1 MESILTIDLKNNQE
15 LLEDFDGI
23 SPGDMIKVS
32 ACYKVS
38 ELSENR
44 LSAPLD
50 EVYSITLKESE
61 SEDDEGDEEESEEKA
76 PPRPNHL
83 TRSTTAANDNSTLSN
98 LNIRKR
104 WTSERINRLSL
115 LRVIPELGS
124 LLGVKHGWWVDH
136 VKSTKPYLARYVYF

>member
-50 EVYSITLKESE
+50 EVYKISLKES
-61 SEDDEGDEEESEEKA
+61 DDGEEGEDEEESEETEEGDTKER
-76 PPRPNHL
+76 PP
-83 TRSTTAANDNSTLSN
+83 
-98 LNIRKR
+98 
-104 WTSERINRLSL
+104 
-115 LRVIPELGS
+115 
-124 LLGVKHGWWVDH
+124 VD
-136 VKSTKPYLARYVYF
+136 SY

>member
-23 SPGDMIKVS
+23 SPGDLIKVS

-61 SEDDEGDEEESEEKA
+61 SDDDEGDEEESEEE
-76 PPRPNHL
+76 
-83 TRSTTAANDNSTLSN
+83 SSSS
-98 LNIRKR
+98 
-104 WTSERINRLSL
+104 SES
-115 LRVIPELGS
+115 
-124 LLGVKHGWWVDH
+124 
-136 VKSTKPYLARYVYF
+136 Y

>member
-15 LLEDFDGI
+15 LLEDFEGI

-50 EVYSITLKESE
+50 EVYSISLKESE
-61 SEDDEGDEEESEEKA
+61 SDDKDDDEEEEDDSDAGEDSGYE
-76 PPRPNHL
+76 
-83 TRSTTAANDNSTLSN
+83 S
-98 LNIRKR
+98 
-104 WTSERINRLSL
+104 
-115 LRVIPELGS
+115 
-124 LLGVKHGWWVDH
+124 
-136 VKSTKPYLARYVYF
+136 

>member
-1 MESILTIDLKNNQE
+1 MESILTIDLKNNQD

-61 SEDDEGDEEESEEKA
+61 SEDDEGDEEEGEEEEESSSSE
-76 PPRPNHL
+76 
-83 TRSTTAANDNSTLSN
+83 S
-98 LNIRKR
+98 
-104 WTSERINRLSL
+104 
-115 LRVIPELGS
+115 
-124 LLGVKHGWWVDH
+124 
-136 VKSTKPYLARYVYF
+136 Y

>member
-15 LLEDFDGI
+15 LLEDFEGI

-50 EVYSITLKESE
+50 EVYSISLKESE
-61 SEDDEGDEEESEEKA
+61 SDDEDDDEEKEDDSDAGEDSGYES
-76 PPRPNHL
+76 
-83 TRSTTAANDNSTLSN
+83 
-98 LNIRKR
+98 
-104 WTSERINRLSL
+104 
-115 LRVIPELGS
+115 
-124 LLGVKHGWWVDH
+124 
-136 VKSTKPYLARYVYF
+136 

>member
-15 LLEDFDGI
+15 LLEDFEGI

-50 EVYSITLKESE
+50 EVYSISLKESE
-61 SEDDEGDEEESEEKA
+61 SDDEDDDEGEDDSDAGEDSGYES
-76 PPRPNHL
+76 
-83 TRSTTAANDNSTLSN
+83 
-98 LNIRKR
+98 
-104 WTSERINRLSL
+104 
-115 LRVIPELGS
+115 
-124 LLGVKHGWWVDH
+124 
-136 VKSTKPYLARYVYF
+136 

>member
-1 MESILTIDLKNNQE
+1 MESILTIDLKNNQD

-61 SEDDEGDEEESEEKA
+61 SEDDEDDEGDEEEGEEEEESSSSE
-76 PPRPNHL
+76 
-83 TRSTTAANDNSTLSN
+83 S
-98 LNIRKR
+98 
-104 WTSERINRLSL
+104 
-115 LRVIPELGS
+115 
-124 LLGVKHGWWVDH
+124 
-136 VKSTKPYLARYVYF
+136 Y

>member
-15 LLEDFDGI
+15 LLEDFEGI

-50 EVYSITLKESE
+50 EVYSISLKESE
-61 SEDDEGDEEESEEKA
+61 SDDEDDDEEEEDDSDAGEDSGYE
-76 PPRPNHL
+76 
-83 TRSTTAANDNSTLSN
+83 S
-98 LNIRKR
+98 
-104 WTSERINRLSL
+104 
-115 LRVIPELGS
+115 
-124 LLGVKHGWWVDH
+124 
-136 VKSTKPYLARYVYF
+136 

>member
-1 MESILTIDLKNNQE
+1 MESILTIDLKNNQD

-61 SEDDEGDEEESEEKA
+61 SEDDEGDEEEGEEEEE
-76 PPRPNHL
+76 
-83 TRSTTAANDNSTLSN
+83 SSS
-98 LNIRKR
+98 
-104 WTSERINRLSL
+104 S
-115 LRVIPELGS
+115 
-124 LLGVKHGWWVDH
+124 
-136 VKSTKPYLARYVYF
+136 KSY

>member
-15 LLEDFDGI
+15 LLEDFEGI

-50 EVYSITLKESE
+50 EVYSISLKESE
-61 SEDDEGDEEESEEKA
+61 SDDEDDDEGEEDDSDAGEDSGYES
-76 PPRPNHL
+76 
-83 TRSTTAANDNSTLSN
+83 
-98 LNIRKR
+98 
-104 WTSERINRLSL
+104 
-115 LRVIPELGS
+115 
-124 LLGVKHGWWVDH
+124 
-136 VKSTKPYLARYVYF
+136 